1 MRDYKKRRGV
11 KEGFEEP
18 VIARLVSV
26 SAPNIFVEAVKPCE
40 DGEKAYIV
48 RMYEAEGTYTHSSV
62 SFADLAKNVSVT
74 NMLEEVISEL
84 PTAEKYEIEFK
95 PFEIKTFKVTY

>member
-1 MRDYKKRRGV
+1 M
-11 KEGFEEP
+11 
-18 VIARLVSV
+18 